1 MALRETETHF
11 RFAGGVE
18 TKADPLTVP
27 TTKLLTLE
35 NGVFDKALS
44 IRKRNGYASIATV
57 AGAIRNATRGS
68 EHVAFTPTRCYSLQS
83 NGGAPI
89 DAGPVYSAVPTDRP
103 LVATGTDQTMP
114 DHATLS
120 GVTVAAWEDS
130 LGGVWWE
137 VLDAATGH
145 VHRAPGQADAS
156 GRSPRC
162 VAVGT
167 NLHVYY
173 ALPAQHR
180 IMAIVVNPGDPTVAV
195 SPVLVIDDLDST
207 QSMYDAAPTT
217 HVGTPAVIAWFE
229 QATTSIKLGYITG
242 AGELGSPLTGMPSVV
257 TYAANRGAT
266 SPLAVQFGDDGGEG
280 QIVLC
285 YVDAVS
291 AGTAAFFFGGDTGLP
306 IRFSGGGT
314 PYAST
319 SVTRVAVALII
330 DNAAVTATAWTA
342 WEESAVAPSNRF
354 VVTRGVERSVGPL
367 ATQQT
372 LRSVGLVARAFSIG
386 SDAFVPVVHDTS
398 SFNVYLTVRISSADT
413 DGFVYVGRH
422 VPGSAAGAPTRQ
434 HLSSVY
440 VTDSVAAFALPFK
453 QRLISENDDKFT
465 ETSIRRFTLDF
476 DNDQSHQ
483 SAEFGRGLY
492 LAGGCPSHYDG
503 RVWTE
508 LGFNVGPELIATAN
522 AGGGSMTSGTTYE
535 YRAWYEWTDNQG
547 EVHRGPIS
555 SGTLV
560 TMGGSDTQVTL
571 TLPTCRLTRKSN
583 VRIMVARS
591 LAGSDGNASE
601 LFRVTSMDQSTAGT
615 PNGYVANDTTVDTAT
630 FVDRMSDTTL
640 ATFDELYTDGGILS
654 NDPAP
659 LGAALF
665 RIKERLVASDPSD
678 PGIIRY
684 SQPISEGYGV
694 EWPPDLFTRVDIQGG
709 SVQAFAAIDNRVV
722 VWTERQVWTFAGD
735 GPDNA
740 GDTSVSGFS
749 KPQLVPGG
757 IGCTDPQSIILM
769 PAGLMFK
776 SEQGIYLLGGDS
788 STRYIGAP
796 VEAFNS
802 QTVRRATQLPDRTAI
817 LFLTDSGSSLYYDYL
832 FDQWSTFTNHEGVD
846 GAVIDGSYRYIRADG
861 QVFEETVGSY
871 SDAGFRIRLRL
882 ETAWIHMLEQ
892 LQGFQKFF
900 NFHLLGTWLSAHQ
913 LGVQY
918 QTDYTHGWSDSVWFD
933 ATGASS
939 GTGWISG
946 SNVVG
951 VEPISG
957 TEYSSGQYG
966 DGVYGGTAPGEYAW
980 RLDLY
985 EVGQSIQFRFED
997 FEADGTTGASFQLTE
1012 LVVTG
1017 GAIANVRK
1025 PMTAGRSA

>member
-18 TKADPLTVP
+18 TKADPKTAP
-27 TTKLLTLE
+27 TTKLLVLE
-35 NGVFDKALS
+35 NGVFDKASS

-57 AGAIRNATRGS
+57 PGAIRNASRGT
-68 EHVAFTPTRCYSLQS
+68 EHVVFTPTRSYSLQS
-83 NGGAPI
+83 NGGDPI

-114 DHATLS
+114 DHATLD

-137 VLDAATGH
+137 VLDATSGH
-145 VHRAPGQADAS
+145 VHRAPGQADAL
-156 GRSPRC
+156 GVAPRC

-173 ALPAQHR
+173 ALPAQR
-180 IMAIVVNPGDPTVAV
+180 RLMVLVVDPENPTAAV
-195 SPVLVIDDLDST
+195 SPVMVVDDLDST
-207 QSMYDAAPTT
+207 QSMYDVCPTGRT
-217 HVGTPAVIAWFE
+217 GSPAFIAWFE
-229 QATTSIKLGYITG
+229 HATTNIKLGFVNA
-242 AGELGSPLTGMPSVV
+242 AGVLGSPLSGLPSVI
-257 TYAANRGAT
+257 TNASSRLAG
-266 SPLAVQFGDDGGEG
+266 SPLGVSYATNDGGAG
-280 QIVLC
+280 DFYAYT
-285 YVDAVS
+285 YVQSDLQAVIS
-291 AGTAAFFFGGDTGLP
+291 IGSNVTALGTEINAFIYFTTD
-306 IRFSGGGT
+306 
-314 PYAST
+314 
-319 SVTRVAVALII
+319 VTRASVAIGLGGV
-330 DNAAVTATAWTA
+330 VWGA
-342 WEESAVAPSNRF
+342 WEESAAAASNRF
-354 VVTRGVERSVGPL
+354 VVTSSQDGADPL
-367 ATQQT
+367 HLAT
-372 LRSVGLVARAFSIG
+372 LRSVGLAAKVFLIG
-386 SDAFVPVVHDTS
+386 TDAFVPVVHDTT
-398 SFNVYLTVRISSADT
+398 SFNVYLTVRISNADT
-413 DGFVYVGRH
+413 DGYVYVGRH

-440 VTDSVAAFALPFK
+440 ATNSVAAFALPFK
-453 QRLISENDDKFT
+453 QRLISENNDKFT

-476 DNDQSHQ
+476 SNEQSHQ
-483 SAEFGRGLY
+483 YAEFGRGLY

-503 RVWTE
+503 RAWTE
-508 LGFNVGPELIATAN
+508 LGFNVGPELVVAVP
-522 AGGGSMTSGTTYE
+522 AGGGSMAPGTVYE
-535 YRAWYEWTDNQG
+535 YRFWYEWTDNQG
-547 EVHRGPIS
+547 EVHRGPTS

-560 TMGGSDTQVTL
+560 TMGGADTQVTL
-571 TLPTCRLTRKSN
+571 TLPTCRLTRKAN
-583 VRIMVARS
+583 VRIMAARS
-591 LAGSDGNASE
+591 RAGSDGNASE
-601 LFRVTSMDQSTAGT
+601 LFRVCSLDQSTAGAV
-615 PNGYVANDTTVDTAT
+615 NGYIANDTTVDTVT
-630 FVDRMSDTTL
+630 FVDRMADATL

-678 PGIIRY
+678 PGIIRF
-684 SQPISEGYGV
+684 SQPISDGYGV

-722 VWTERQVWTFAGD
+722 VWTERQIWTFAGD
-735 GPDNA
+735 GPDQT
-740 GDTSVSGFS
+740 GSSDVSGFS

-757 IGCTDPQSIILM
+757 IGCLDPQSIILM
-769 PAGLMFK
+769 PSGLMFK

-788 STRYIGAP
+788 GVRYIGAP
-796 VEAFNS
+796 VEAYNA

-817 LFLTDSGSSLYYDYL
+817 LFLTDSGLSLYYDYL

-846 GAVIDGSYRYIRADG
+846 GVVVDGTYRYIRTDG
-861 QVFEETVGSY
+861 RIFEETVGTY
-871 SDAGFRIRLRL
+871 SDAGTRIRLRL

-918 QTDYTHGWSDSVWFD
+918 QTDYTHGWTDSVWFD
-933 ATGASS
+933 ATGAST

-957 TEYSSGQYG
+957 SEYSSGQYG

-985 EVGQSIQFRFED
+985 EVGHSIQFRFED

>member
-1 MALRETETHF
+1 VALRETETHF

-18 TKADPLTVP
+18 TKADPKTAP
-27 TTKLLTLE
+27 TTKLLALE

-44 IRKRNGYASIATV
+44 IRKRNGYESIATV

-68 EHVAFTPTRCYSLQS
+68 EHVVFTPTRCYSLQS
-83 NGGAPI
+83 NGGGPI
-89 DAGPVYSAVPTDRP
+89 DAGPVYSAVPADRP

-137 VLDAATGH
+137 VLDATTGH
-145 VHRAPGQADAS
+145 VLRAPGQADAS

-173 ALPAQHR
+173 ALPAQR
-180 IMAIVVNPGDPTVAV
+180 RVMVLVVNPADPTVAV

-207 QSMYDAAPTT
+207 QPMYDVCPTGRAGSPAF
-217 HVGTPAVIAWFE
+217 VGWFE

-242 AGELGSPLTGMPSVV
+242 AGELGSPLTGLPTVV
-257 TYAANRGAT
+257 TSPVGRGAT
-266 SPLAVQFGDDGGEG
+266 SPLGVAYATVDGGNG
-280 QIVLC
+280 DFYAYV
-285 YVDAVS
+285 YVDASSNAFVRRG
-291 AGTAAFFFGGDTGLP
+291 AFFGETAA
-306 IRFSGGGT
+306 II
-314 PYAST
+314 YAST
-319 SVTRVAVALII
+319 SVTRAGVAIGSDGVP
-330 DNAAVTATAWTA
+330 WTA
-342 WEESAVAPSNRF
+342 WEESAAAPSNRR
-354 VVTRGVERSVGPL
+354 VVVG
-367 ATQQT
+367 AMVSAAAAHVAT
-372 LRSVGLVARAFSIG
+372 LRSVGLATKPFLIG
-386 SDAFVPVVHDTS
+386 TDAFTSVVHDTS
-398 SFNVYLTVRISSADT
+398 SFNVYLTVRISNADT

-465 ETSIRRFTLDF
+465 ETSIRRFTLNF
-476 DNDQSHQ
+476 DSDQSHQ

-615 PNGYVANDTTVDTAT
+615 PNGYVANDTTVDMAT

-678 PGIIRY
+678 PGLIRY

-796 VEAFNS
+796 VEAFNA

-957 TEYSSGQYG
+957 SQYNSGQYG

>member
-1 MALRETETHF
+1 MPLRETQPVRF

-18 TKADPLTVP
+18 TKADPKTVP
-27 TTKLLTLE
+27 TAKLLVLE
-35 NGVFDKALS
+35 NGVFDKASS
-44 IRKRNGYASIATV
+44 IRKRNGYESIASV
-57 AGAIRNATRGS
+57 PGAIRNATRGD
-68 EHVAFTPTRCYSLQS
+68 EHVVFTATRSWSLQS

-89 DAGPVYSAVPTDRP
+89 DAGAVYSAVPADRP

-130 LGGVWWE
+130 LGGVWWS
-137 VLDAATGH
+137 VQDATTGH
-145 VHRAPGQADAS
+145 VHRAAGQADPLGFA
-156 GRSPRC
+156 PRC

-167 NLHVYY
+167 NLHIYY
-173 ALPAQHR
+173 AVPSQR
-180 IMAIVVNPGDPTVAV
+180 RVMALVVNPADPTVAV
-195 SPVLVIDDLDST
+195 SPVVLVDDLDGT
-207 QSMYDAAPTT
+207 QSMYDVAPTART
-217 HVGTPAVIAWFE
+217 GSPAFIAWFE
-229 QATTSIKLGYITG
+229 HATTNIKLGYITADG
-242 AGELGSPLTGMPSVV
+242 ALGSPLSGNPSVI
-257 TYAANRGAT
+257 TYAANRLAA
-266 SPLAVQFGDDGGEG
+266 SPIAVAYESTNDRLA
-280 QIVLC
+280 IA
-285 YVDAVS
+285 YVDNTN
-291 AGTAAFFFGGDTGLP
+291 AGKTVF
-306 IRFSGGGT
+306 FSGGDDVNPIT
-314 PYAST
+314 RT
-319 SVTRVAVALII
+319 SFPSVYTATNVLRVAIAMALPGG
-330 DNAAVTATAWTA
+330 VLTAWTA
-342 WEESAVAPSNRF
+342 WEESAAAASNRF
-354 VVTRGVERSVGPL
+354 IATTSATESAASGVVSL
-367 ATQQT
+367 
-372 LRSVGLVARAFSIG
+372 LRSVGLAAKAFTIG
-386 SDAFVPVVHDTS
+386 TDVFVPVVHDTT
-398 SFNVYLTVRISSADT
+398 SFNVYLTVRISDAAT
-413 DGFVYVGRH
+413 DGYVYVGRH

-434 HLSSVY
+434 HLSSAY

-453 QRLISENDDKFT
+453 QRLVSENDDKFT

-476 DNDQSHQ
+476 DSEQSHQ
-483 SAEFGRGLY
+483 CAEFGRGLY
-492 LAGGCPSHYDG
+492 MAGGCPMHYDG
-503 RVWTE
+503 RAWTE
-508 LGFNVGPELIATAN
+508 LGFNVGPELIATAS
-522 AGGGSMTSGTTYE
+522 AAGGSMTPGTTYE

-583 VRIMVARS
+583 ARIMVARS
-591 LAGSDGNASE
+591 RAGSDGNASE
-601 LFRVTSMDQSTAGT
+601 LFRVASLDQSTAGT
-615 PNGYVANDTTVDTAT
+615 ANGYVANDTTVNTVT
-630 FVDRMSDTTL
+630 LVDRMSDATL

-678 PGIIRY
+678 PGLIRY
-684 SQPISEGYGV
+684 SQPISDGYGV

-709 SVQAFAAIDNRVV
+709 SVQAFAAVDNRVV
-722 VWTERQVWTFAGD
+722 IWTERQIWTFAGD

-740 GDTSVSGFS
+740 GDASVSGFS

-769 PAGLMFK
+769 PYGLMFK

-788 STRYIGAP
+788 SVKYIGAP
-796 VEAFNS
+796 VEAYNA

-817 LFLTDSGSSLYYDYL
+817 LFLTDSGLSLYYDYL
-832 FDQWSTFTNHEGVD
+832 FDQWSTFTNHEGLD
-846 GAVIDGSYRYIRADG
+846 AVSVGGEYHYIRSDG
-861 QVFEETVGSY
+861 RIFSETIGTY
-871 SDAGFRIRLRL
+871 SDAGARIRLRL
-882 ETAWIHMLEQ
+882 ETAWIHMFEQ

-918 QTDYTHGWSDSVWFD
+918 QTDYTLGWSDSVWFD

-957 TEYSSGQYG
+957 SQYNSGQYG

-997 FEADGTTGASFQLTE
+997 FEADGFAGASFQLTE

-1017 GAIANVRK
+1017 GAIANVRR